1 MKVKPK
7 KSSTVYNC
15 ENCGSEYIAWQGR
28 CDSCGEWSTIVEQ
41 KTINIGLGLIQK
53 GYGNL
58 SLSSTG
64 ARGGGDAITSAGAPQ
79 KIGRLNSSAKGL
91 SRITTGLDEFDRVLG
106 GGLAQGSVVLL
117 TGEPGVGKST
127 LLMQMCIRL
136 ATGRPNVNDPGS
148 SPEILYVSAEEVI
161 EQVADRAKRIGK
173 SDLADANL
181 SLLNSY
187 HLEHIIDTI
196 TSSQA
201 QVVVLDSIQTIA
213 SSEITGVPG
222 GIAQTKY
229 CASVLTSVTKS
240 LGKTLVMVGHI
251 NKDGGIAGP
260 KVLEHLVDVVLQ
272 FTGEEENQLRVLR
285 AHKNRFG
292 STVESGLFL
301 MEQDGLQEISNPGE
315 YFLASSENSMQ
326 IGACRCLILDGNR
339 PLVVELQ
346 ALAVKTVYAYPK
358 RVASGVPLSRLQVL
372 TAALDKYAGL
382 GLHEY
387 DIYVNVARGVKLT
400 DPAIDMALAVAIGSS
415 VKSRQMG
422 KVIAFGELNLSGSFS
437 PAAFEAR
444 RLQEA
449 KRLGY
454 KYIVTPQNVPHLSK
468 LSQVLAKKG

>member
-7 KSSTVYNC
+7 KSSTIYNC

-53 GYGNL
+53 GYVNLGHNTTATGGN
-58 SLSSTG
+58 
-64 ARGGGDAITSAGAPQ
+64 GDSAGAPQ
-79 KIGRLNSSAKGL
+79 KIGSVSGITGGL
-91 SRITTGLDEFDRVLG
+91 TRITTGLDEFDRVLG

-136 ATGRPNVNDPGS
+136 ATGKQDIGRDGKT
-148 SPEILYVSAEEVI
+148 PEILYISAEEVI

-173 SDLADANL
+173 SDLSDANL

-187 HLEHIIDTI
+187 HLEHIIETI
-196 TSSQA
+196 SSSQA

-213 SSEITGVPG
+213 SSEVTGVPG

-315 YFLASSENSMQ
+315 YFLASSENSKQ
-326 IGACRCLILDGNR
+326 VGACRCLILDGNR

-437 PAAFEAR
+437 PAAFESR

>member
-1 MKVKPK
+1 M
-7 KSSTVYNC
+7 
-15 ENCGSEYIAWQGR
+15 
-28 CDSCGEWSTIVEQ
+28 
-41 KTINIGLGLIQK
+41 
-53 GYGNL
+53 
-58 SLSSTG
+58 
-64 ARGGGDAITSAGAPQ
+64 PQ
-79 KIGRLNSSAKGL
+79 KIGAVSGTTGGL
-91 SRITTGLDEFDRVLG
+91 TRITTGLDEFDRVLG

-136 ATGRPNVNDPGS
+136 ATGKRDGKTLGEQTENT
-148 SPEILYVSAEEVI
+148 PEILYISAEEVI

-173 SDLADANL
+173 SDLTEVNL

-187 HLEHIIDTI
+187 HLEHIVETI
-196 TSSQA
+196 SSSQA

-213 SSEITGVPG
+213 SSEVTGVPG

-315 YFLASSENSMQ
+315 YFLASSENSKQ
-326 IGACRCLILDGNR
+326 VGACRCLILDGNR

-400 DPAIDMALAVAIGSS
+400 DPAIDMALAVAVGSS

-422 KVIAFGELNLSGSFS
+422 KVIAFGELNLSGSFT